1 MVNSFNSALSGLRA
15 HRNWIDVIGNNIAN
29 SNTVGFKG
37 TRATFSTALS
47 QNLRFGSGPSGGF
60 GGVNP
65 TQIGNG
71 TSSIRTLH
79 TFTQGALTSTGR
91 VLDLSLE
98 GNGFFTLTN
107 DSGRFYSRVGT
118 FGLDSENNLVDLT
131 TGSSVADPSGNA
143 VNLEV
148 DALFPPQ
155 QTSNVQLEGNLP
167 ALVTGPLPE
176 VLATGNG
183 FQEGTPA
190 TVTSTAP
197 GPNFAGIP
205 NAVYSLGLSISG
217 GAPRSLTVTADA
229 GGNITAADVA
239 AAIDAEPGVNGQVIG
254 GQIQVTTD
262 EFGEDVTLSFSS
274 GSPNDLTALVGLPT
288 TLFTG
293 SETPAT
299 SATSLNDLSANV
311 TDYVDGDQI
320 QIEGVDTD
328 GTAVNANF
336 VFGAANDG
344 STLDDFVNF
353 LDNLYTDAAVSL
365 DASGQLQVT
374 AQTAGE
380 AELLLSIS
388 DATGNVGEADWIE
401 HGLSVATE
409 GTGPDEVVVTT
420 EAFDSSGVAHTLT
433 LTYQRQPNL
442 SWNVLVSLPEDQG
455 QVLAGGADDPIT
467 GLTFDEN
474 GVPTS
479 LGGVNSEIV
488 VQFAGQ
494 QSPQTINLD
503 MGSDGDFDGI
513 TQFGTT
519 SSLLVNSQDGFGDGV
534 LSNLSVG
541 ADGQIIGFYTNAQER
556 ELGEVGIASFANQE
570 GLLEVGDNL
579 FQETAASGDASVGAG
594 GSAGRARVVSGAL
607 EESNVDAA
615 EQTVRLIEAQ
625 RGFQANARVI
635 SVLDELLAEIT
646 NLI

>member
-15 HRNWIDVIGNNIAN
+15 HRNLIGVIGNNIAN
-29 SNTVGFKG
+29 SNTIGFKG
-37 TRATFSTALS
+37 SRATFATALS
-47 QNLRFGSGPSGGF
+47 QNLSFGSAASGGF

-79 TFTQGALTSTGR
+79 TFTQGSLTSTGR

-98 GNGFFTLTN
+98 GNGFFTLTTDTGN
-107 DSGRFYSRVGT
+107 FFSRAGT
-118 FGLDSENNLVDLT
+118 FGLDSTNNLVDLT
-131 TGSSVADPSGNA
+131 TGISVADPSGNP

-155 QTSNVQLEGNLP
+155 QTSNIRLEGNLP
-167 ALVTGPLPE
+167 ALVTGPLSE
-176 VLATGNG
+176 VLSTLSG

-190 TVTSTAP
+190 TVTSTIP
-197 GPNFAGIP
+197 GPTFTGIP

-217 GAPRSLTVTADA
+217 GAPRSLAVTADGA
-229 GGNITAADVA
+229 GNINAADIA
-239 AAIDAEPGVNGQVIG
+239 AAIDAEDGVSAQVIG

-274 GSPNDLTALVGLPT
+274 GSPNDLTALAGLPT

-293 SETPAT
+293 TQTPAST
-299 SATSLNDLSANV
+299 ATSLNDLTSNV
-311 TDYVDGDQI
+311 GDYVDGDQI

-328 GTAVNANF
+328 GAAVNANF

-344 STLDDFVNF
+344 TTLDDFVNF
-353 LDNLYTDAAVSL
+353 LDNLYADAEVSL
-365 DASGQLQVT
+365 NASGQLEVS

-380 AELLLSIS
+380 ADLLLSIS
-388 DATGNVGEADWIE
+388 DASGNVGESDWID
-401 HGLSVATE
+401 HGLSVTTE
-409 GTGPDEVVVTT
+409 GTGPDEVVVST

-442 SWNVLVSLPEDQG
+442 SWNVLVSIPEDQG
-455 QVLAGGADDPIT
+455 QVLSGGPDDPIT

-479 LGGVNSEIV
+479 LGGVDSQIV

-503 MGSDGDFDGI
+503 QGTDGDFDGV

-519 SSLLVNSQDGFGDGV
+519 SSLLIDSQDGFADGA
-534 LSNLSVG
+534 LSNLSVD
-541 ADGQIIGFYTNAQER
+541 ADGRITGFYTNSQER
-556 ELGEVGIASFANQE
+556 ELGQVGIASFSNQE

-579 FQETAASGDASVGAG
+579 FQVTAASGQANVGEG
-594 GSAGRARVVSGAL
+594 GSAGRGRVVSGAL
-607 EESNVDAA
+607 EESNVDQA

-635 SVLDELLAEIT
+635 TVLDELLAEIT